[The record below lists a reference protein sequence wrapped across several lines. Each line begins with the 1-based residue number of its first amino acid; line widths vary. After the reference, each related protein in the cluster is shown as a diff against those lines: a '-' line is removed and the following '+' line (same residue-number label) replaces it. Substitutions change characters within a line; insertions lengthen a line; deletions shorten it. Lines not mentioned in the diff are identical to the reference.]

1 MAGHRNWN
9 RVSRVWLA
17 LLFLLPLGLWAVAP
31 KASPLRVVCVGAH
44 PDDPESG
51 CGGTLRLFVEQGAE
65 VTVVYLTRGE
75 AGIDGKTHE
84 EAARI
89 RSAEAEQACRILGVH
104 YEFAGQI
111 DGAAELNAE
120 RTQQFSDLLV
130 RLKPDVIL
138 THWPLDTHRDHTIA
152 GELSLRACLERL
164 PKTSL
169 YFYEVFTGIQSLNF
183 QPTDYVDIT
192 KAQDVKKRA
201 TVAHRSQDGEAVYR
215 IQEEMARS
223 RGLEVRVS
231 AAEAFIHL
239 HQLSRDAGCR
249 LLPPLARTPV
259 E

>member
-1 MAGHRNWN
+1 MTDPGCWN
-9 RVSRVWLA
+9 RLSCLRLA
-17 LLFLLPLGLWAVAP
+17 LLLMLPMGLWSAAP
-31 KASPLRVVCVGAH
+31 KTSPLRVVCVGAH
-44 PDDPESG
+44 PDDPESA

-89 RSAEAEQACRILGVH
+89 RSKEAEQGCQILGVH
-104 YEFAGQI
+104 SEFAGQI
-111 DGAAELNAE
+111 DGATELNSDQT
-120 RTQQFSDLLV
+120 RQFGDLLV
-130 RLKPDVIL
+130 KLKPDVIL

-152 GELSLRACLERL
+152 GELTLRACLERL

-192 KAQDVKKRA
+192 KVQDVKKRA
-201 TVAHRSQDGEAVYR
+201 TVVHRSQDGEEVYR
-215 IQEEMARS
+215 IQEGMARS
-223 RGLEVRVS
+223 RGLEVRVA
-231 AAEAFIHL
+231 AAEAYIHL
-239 HQLSRDAGCR
+239 QQLSRDAGCR
-249 LLPPLARTPV
+249 LLPPLARIPI